1 MSRAAIS
8 AAERECRSRL
18 TQIAHEQ
25 PLLHGT
31 LTVRRVRCGK
41 TNCHCST
48 GAPHQALFLTF
59 RRQGRLHQ
67 LYIPASLEAQ
77 ARQWVA
83 NDQTVRQLLERLNAL
98 TLAAF
103 ERSKRR

>member
-1 MSRAAIS
+1 MS

-18 TQIAHEQ
+18 AQITHEQ

-31 LTVRRVRCGK
+31 LTVRLVRCGK
-41 TNCHCST
+41 PNCHCAS
-48 GAPHQALFLTF
+48 AEPHRALYLTY
-59 RRQGRLHQ
+59 RRQGRPHQ

-83 NDQTVRQLLERLNAL
+83 NDQTVRQLLERVNAL
-98 TLAAF
+98 TLQAF